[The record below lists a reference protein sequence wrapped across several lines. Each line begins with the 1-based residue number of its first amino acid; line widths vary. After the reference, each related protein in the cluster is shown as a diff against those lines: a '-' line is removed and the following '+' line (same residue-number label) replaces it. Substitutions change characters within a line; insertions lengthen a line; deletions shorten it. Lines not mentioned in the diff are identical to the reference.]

1 MSFLSKCNK
10 TEYIITSKR
19 MREKRILWHFKNMKR
34 EREREDILVY
44 ICLNNIEKSD
54 TSGLSL
60 YLRKRKRREE
70 KRMGGQVE

>member
-1 MSFLSKCNK
+1 MK
-10 TEYIITSKR
+10 
-19 MREKRILWHFKNMKR
+19 EKNSMTRIWK
-34 EREREDILVY
+34 ERERDILVY

-60 YLRKRKRREE
+60 YLRKRKKREE

>member
-19 MREKRILWHFKNMKR
+19 MREKNSMTFQEYGKR

-60 YLRKRKRREE
+60 
-70 KRMGGQVE
+70 

>member
-1 MSFLSKCNK
+1 MTFQ
-10 TEYIITSKR
+10 EYG
-19 MREKRILWHFKNMKR
+19 KR